1 MKVLIFIMI
10 AGILAAA
17 FGVLLILADCFLS
30 TDKIGD
36 AGAFLLLVGSM
47 MFGGAY
53 TLTFVVSA
61 TKALPHILRLLE

>member
-10 AGILAAA
+10 AGIVAAA

-30 TDKIGD
+30 TDKIGE
-36 AGAFLLLVGSM
+36 AGAFLLLVRSM

-53 TLTFVVSA
+53 TLSFVVSV
-61 TKALPHILRLLE
+61 TKALPDILRLLE